1 MRVEYV
7 WLTGA
12 MLAQDEFLG
21 IRKGMPLPFLVRH
34 GICGSRGRSL
44 GVTITDEAECI
55 QQGGRD
61 FYLASVE
68 AKNVNVNW
76 GNVFFL
82 PRILSD
88 GIIVGG
94 ELLDRLRR
102 HCNLESG
109 YVIPLNPRWVSA
121 HAWNYSLP
129 ENPDDDTLY
138 TQLYEA
144 LDFDALPGDDEIV
157 GQLCERY
164 PPRRPL
170 PQLHLILAPWLAP
183 RAEVRKHWQRDCV
196 VLSVGKDVTVRIP
209 GDNIPLS
216 REYLQSQPILRYEGF
231 LIPPSAASL
240 FETDEYKRSWPI
252 LTCRKQVIL
261 EF

>member
-12 MLAQDEFLG
+12 IRAQDEFLG
-21 IRKGMPLPFLVRH
+21 MRKGMPLPFLVRY
-34 GICGSRGRSL
+34 GVCASRGRHW
-44 GVTITDEAECI
+44 GFTITEEAECI
-55 QQGGRD
+55 QQGGWD

-68 AKNVNVNW
+68 AEGVDLNW
-76 GNVFFL
+76 ANAFFL
-82 PRILSD
+82 PDMLSD
-88 GIIVGG
+88 GIIVGD

-157 GQLCERY
+157 EQLCERY

-170 PQLHLILAPWLAP
+170 PPLHLILAPWLEP
-183 RAEVRKHWQRDCV
+183 RAKVRKHWQRDILT
-196 VLSVGKDVTVRIP
+196 LSAERDLEVRTRD
-209 GDNIPLS
+209 GNIPFTL
-216 REYLQSQPILRYEGF
+216 EYLQSQPILNFEGF
-231 LIPPSAASL
+231 LIPPSAAFL
-240 FETDEYKRSWPI
+240 FETDERKRSWPI